1 MFLIHEQAQ
10 KYASKSLVVRHAHTG
25 LYFLTC
31 RWLSQ
36 LMIIATLMKIHLE
49 SVTHWYLLMS
59 LLNSSS
65 LLHREIGRQVGEN
78 TLRDFNPP
86 ASSGRREGMTH
97 CITSCTAKQAL
108 EEGQLHCHLAYLMHC
123 WQAQNHFGPH
133 QVWGMLGPLSLPQK
147 KNKCCVRCRE
157 GN

>member
-10 KYASKSLVVRHAHTG
+10 KYASKNLVVRHAHTG

-31 RWLSQ
+31 RWLFQ
-36 LMIIATLMKIHLE
+36 LMIIVTLVKMHLV
-49 SVTHWYLLMS
+49 SVTYWYLLIN
-59 LLNSSS
+59 LLSSSS
-65 LLHREIGRQVGEN
+65 LLNREIRRQVGEN
-78 TLRDFNPP
+78 TLEDFNPP
-86 ASSGRREGMTH
+86 ASSGGREGMTH

-108 EEGQLHCHLAYLMHC
+108 EEGQLHCSLAYLMHC
-123 WQAQNHFGPH
+123 WYAQSHFGPH
-133 QVWGMLGPLSLPQK
+133 QMRMLGPLSLPQE